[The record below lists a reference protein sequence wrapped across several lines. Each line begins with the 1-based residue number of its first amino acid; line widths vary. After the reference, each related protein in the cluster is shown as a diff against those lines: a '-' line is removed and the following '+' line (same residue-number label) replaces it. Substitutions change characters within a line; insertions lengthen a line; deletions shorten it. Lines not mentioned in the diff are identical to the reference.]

1 VILTKR
7 ITRNSFI
14 ASGAF
19 DRMSGLQLNIFHRL
33 KLIKIFVGL
42 GLLLSM
48 LCSYNLWAGQRWYPV
63 CPLFK
68 GFYISPPFDYILLAL
83 ELILT
88 FFLITAEKTRLI
100 TFFILVLNITF
111 ALLDQNRLQPW
122 FFIYNSFLLVL
133 LFYNWRID
141 NVNNYNSFFIILQLC
156 FAAVYVYSGLQKFNE
171 GFLTETYPWFIKPL
185 KAFVSERQMLAL
197 NKTAYIIPYIEI
209 FIGFG
214 LLIKSL
220 RFIAIP
226 LVLALHLVI
235 LLLMGPFGNNY
246 NVVVWP
252 WNLIMMSLALLLFSG
267 KTNERFFSISHLFKL
282 PVFYIVMLLFWI
294 LPAFNLVG
302 KWETYLSFSLYSG
315 NNNNAQIL
323 LSKKAYEGLPLYI
336 RHFAYERGEGYALY
350 PKEWCLTELKTPLY
364 PEKRIFQNVY
374 RYVQVM
380 SNCGEEDVKLVY
392 IEKRKL
398 FESQP

>member
-1 VILTKR
+1 
-7 ITRNSFI
+7 
-14 ASGAF
+14 
-19 DRMSGLQLNIFHRL
+19 MSGLQLNIFNRL
-33 KLIKIFVGL
+33 KLIKISVGI

-63 CPLFK
+63 CPLFTN
-68 GFYISPPFDYILLAL
+68 FYIQPPFDYILLGL
-83 ELILT
+83 EIVLV
-88 FFLITAEKTRLI
+88 FFLIAADKTRLI
-100 TFFILVLNITF
+100 IFLILLLNLVF
-111 ALLDQNRLQPW
+111 VLLDQNRLQPW
-122 FFIYNSFLLVL
+122 FFIYNSFLVVL

-171 GFLTETYPWFIKPL
+171 GFLTETYPWFIRPL
-185 KAFVSERQMLAL
+185 KAFVSDRQMLTL
-197 NKTAYIIPYIEI
+197 NKTAYIIPYLEI

-214 LLIKSL
+214 LLIKPL

-226 LVLALHLVI
+226 LVVALHVVI
-235 LLLMGPFGNNY
+235 LLLMGPLGNNY

-252 WNLIMMSLALLLFSG
+252 WNLIMIVLALLLFSG

-282 PVFYIVMLLFWI
+282 PVFYLVMILFWI
-294 LPAFNLVG
+294 LPAFNLIG

-315 NNNNAQIL
+315 NNHNAKIL
-323 LSKKAYEGLPLYI
+323 LSKKAYDRLPPYI
-336 RHFAYERGEGYALY
+336 KHFAYERENDYVLY

-364 PEKRIFQNVY
+364 PEKRIFRNVS

-380 SNCGEEDVKLVY
+380 SNCGDEDVKLVY

-398 FESQP
+398 FVSEP

>member
-1 VILTKR
+1 MAT
-7 ITRNSFI
+7 
-14 ASGAF
+14 
-19 DRMSGLQLNIFHRL
+19 GLQLNIFHRL
-33 KLIKIFVGL
+33 KLIKAAVAL
-42 GLLLSM
+42 GLLLSV

-63 CPLFK
+63 APVFENW
-68 GFYISPPFDYILLAL
+68 YVSPPYDYFLLVAEVILLILLMLADKPRL
-83 ELILT
+83 LI
-88 FFLITAEKTRLI
+88 F
-100 TFFILVLNITF
+100 LVLTLNLTY

-156 FAAVYVYSGLQKFNE
+156 FSAVYVYSGLQKLNP
-171 GFLTETYPWFIKPL
+171 GFLNETYPWFIKPL
-185 KAFVSERQMLAL
+185 GGMVSERQMAILY
-197 NKTAYIIPYIEI
+197 KTGYIIPFLEV

-214 LLIKSL
+214 LLIKSV

-226 LVLALHLVI
+226 LLILLHVMI

-246 NVVVWP
+246 NSVVWP
-252 WNLIMMSLALLLFSG
+252 WNIMMIAIGLLLFSG

-282 PVFYIVMLLFWI
+282 PVFYLIMTLFWI
-294 LPAFNLVG
+294 LPLFNLGG

-315 NNNNAQIL
+315 NNNSAKIL
-323 LSKKAYEGLPLYI
+323 LTNEAYGRLPYYI
-336 RHFAYERGEGYALY
+336 RHYVYYQGEQYILY

-364 PEKRIFQNVY
+364 PEKRIFENVY
-374 RYVQVM
+374 RYVKVV
-380 SNCGEEDVKLVY
+380 SNSTDADVKLVY

-398 FESQP
+398 FDKAQ